1 MYYKKEEITM
11 LNHLKNELNT
21 TYTENGALT
30 LKSSGSYCLDLF
42 STIGALR
49 SAADNEI
56 ISRFMRAFAEDKDV
70 AMRIL
75 FFARDV
81 RGGLG
86 ERRIFKVIIN
96 FLADN
101 FENSISKNIDFI
113 PEFGR
118 YDDLLS
124 LFGTCL
130 ESKAIAYIKSQIEND
145 LKLENN
151 FTLLAKWLP
160 SINASNKETINMAK
174 KLANKLG
181 MTYAEYRKTLVFLRK
196 KIKILEN
203 NLREKDYTFD
213 YSKQPSK
220 AMLKYKSAFIRND
233 GERYMQFINKVQTGE
248 AKLNTGTLYPYDIVR
263 SCICEQGEEGK
274 NVLDTTWNS
283 LPNFCEKPLN
293 AIAVIDGSGSMYSGN
308 NPRPCDVALSLG
320 LYFAERNRGA
330 FANHF
335 ITFSEKPQL
344 IEIKGSTLYEKL
356 AYICSFD
363 EVANTNI
370 QGVFDLILR
379 TAIKKKL
386 PQSDLPEM
394 IYIISDMEFDCCT
407 ENASTSNFENAKA
420 KFEIN
425 GYKLPQLIF
434 WNVDSRNMQVPVE
447 KNEQGVAL
455 VSGCSPKI
463 FSMAISGEMNPYKFM
478 IDVLSS
484 ERYSVIS
491 A

>member
-1 MYYKKEEITM
+1 M
-11 LNHLKNELNT
+11 LNILKNELNT

-49 SAADNEI
+49 SADNNEI

-70 AMRIL
+70 AMKIL

-101 FENSISKNIDFI
+101 FENSIAKNINFI

-124 LFGTCL
+124 LFGTRI
-130 ESKAIAYIKSQIEND
+130 ENKAIDYIKSQLEND
-145 LKLENN
+145 LKSENN

-174 KLANKLG
+174 KLAKRLG
-181 MTYAEYRKTLVFLRK
+181 MSYTKYRKIIVLLRK

-233 GERYMQFINKVQTGE
+233 GERYMQFMNKVQTGE
-248 AKLNTGTLYPYDIVR
+248 AKLNTGALYPYDIVR
-263 SCICEQGEEGK
+263 SCFGEPNEQEK

-283 LPNFCEKPLN
+283 LPNFCENPLN
-293 AIAVIDGSGSMYSGN
+293 AIAVIDGSGSMYNGN

-320 LYFAERNRGA
+320 LYFAERNRGS

-356 AYICSFD
+356 AHICSFN
-363 EVANTNI
+363 EIANTNI
-370 QGVFDLILR
+370 QGVFELILN
-379 TAIKKKL
+379 TAIKNNL
-386 PQSDLPEM
+386 LQSELPEM
-394 IYIISDMEFDCCT
+394 IYIISDMEFDCCA
-407 ENASTSNFENAKA
+407 ENASISNFENIKS
-420 KFEIN
+420 KFKMN

-463 FSMAISGEMNPYKFM
+463 FSMAISGEMDPYIFM
-478 IDVLSS
+478 IDVLGS